1 MSFATL
7 RGVVRIL
14 VALLLLLALAAGLR
28 RLLAGYP
35 QPPGRWR
42 SLAPGEVAC
51 LTAAAETVYP
61 GAGPLRISGVEAGI
75 PAWVDGYLA
84 ALPARLRLLMRL
96 LLVLVENATLLFP
109 APPPRG
115 WRRFSALSPTQRSA
129 FLDGWRRS
137 RLFPRRLVFMS
148 LRAILTMGYFASPAV
163 LRAVGLAPRA
173 IDPVI
178 VEADLLYPRV
188 GRRRDSIAFTA
199 ADLCPSDGRPL
210 RPDAPL
216 HPDFAE
222 AAP

>member
-7 RGVVRIL
+7 GGVVRVVVI
-14 VALLLLLALAAGLR
+14 LLLLLGLGAGLR

-42 SLAPGEVAC
+42 ALAPGEVAC
-51 LTAAAETVYP
+51 LEAAAETVYP
-61 GAGPLRISGVEAGI
+61 GAGPIGISGLQAGI

-115 WRRFSALSPTQRSA
+115 WRRFSALSPAQRSA
-129 FLDGWRRS
+129 VLDGWRRS

-173 IDPVI
+173 IEPV
-178 VEADLLYPRV
+178 VTEAELLYPRV
-188 GRRRDSIAFTA
+188 GRGRDSIVFTA
-199 ADLCPSDGRPL
+199 ADLRPNSGRPL